1 MRLPG
6 GPASAGGDVS
16 HAAGLGAAYV
26 GSAVAAAAG
35 VPAGLVRV
43 TRLVEEAT
51 GWSLTLPV
59 PAGTRVGWRR
69 QRLLQAAPPRPPLGS
84 MQEAL
89 WRYDVEVA
97 LASAAL
103 PAPLDVAGLEGRLA
117 SSASAPVW
125 RALAS
130 LWADASGQAVA
141 DVQAQLTVSVPSGGT
156 PAGSQLAAGA
166 ASPPGISSA
175 VVIGIAVAS
184 SVALAVLL
192 LGAWRYVRVVRPA
205 KFRGGLPV
213 LSPSAPPPPQARPG
227 AGGASSNPPQ
237 PAPAATT
244 GATPSESA
252 AAVALDHRAADVRE
266 RVQSG
271 GPASDGQGGGGEPAA
286 ATLVVANSEADPPS
300 HPPRGPAALVDGA
313 AEAGRTSNGDDIRS
327 PSAAAAAGVAAAA
340 GDHARAH
347 GATFDPLPIDT
358 LTGGHAAQRP
368 AGAHPA
374 GDAAD
379 ATTGSVVAETG
390 NKTHTG

>member
-59 PAGTRVGWRR
+59 SAGTRVGWRR
-69 QRLLQAAPPRPPLGS
+69 QRLLQAAPPRPPLGP

-89 WRYDVEVA
+89 WRYEVEVA

-103 PAPLDVAGLEGRLA
+103 PAPLDVADLEGRLA
-117 SSASAPVW
+117 SSTSAPVW

-141 DVQAQLTVSVPSGGT
+141 DVQAQLAVSVPAGGT

-184 SVALAVLL
+184 SAALAVLL
-192 LGAWRYVRVVRPA
+192 LSAWRYVRVVRPA

-213 LSPSAPPPPQARPG
+213 LSPSAPPPSQARPG
-227 AGGASSNPPQ
+227 AGGASNDPPQ
-237 PAPAATT
+237 PATSPTT
-244 GATPSESA
+244 GATPPESA
-252 AAVALDHRAADVRE
+252 AAIALDHRAADGQE

-286 ATLVVANSEADPPS
+286 AAPVVADSDADPLP

-313 AEAGRTSNGDDIRS
+313 AEAARALNGDDIRS
-327 PSAAAAAGVAAAA
+327 PGSAAAASVAAAG
-340 GDHARAH
+340 GDRARAH
-347 GATFDPLPIDT
+347 GAAFEPLPVDAV
-358 LTGGHAAQRP
+358 TGGHGAQQP

-390 NKTHTG
+390 KTHTG